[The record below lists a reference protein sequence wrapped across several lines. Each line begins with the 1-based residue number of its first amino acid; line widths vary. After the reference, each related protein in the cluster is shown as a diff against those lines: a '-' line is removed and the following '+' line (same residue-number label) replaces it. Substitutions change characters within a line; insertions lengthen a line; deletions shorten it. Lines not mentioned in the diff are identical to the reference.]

1 MNYNDS
7 FYEQHRYLTG
17 KRNEK
22 ISYNDT
28 KWVNINERYNRLR
41 ETNSTLLNEQPFNV
55 IGNDKGFDK
64 LLDLMSKSNYTFD
77 DIDGSLIDTYRVSL
91 KNAMSRNLVNTR
103 SVMYKCNNMDINVS
117 VDKFTHYY
125 IIDAPFNQMH
135 FGDRDEFI
143 RKQLTKMH
151 NVARGNYVPFE
162 DFLSKEIS
170 DILGF
175 TILCTVNGFICN
187 DCMIAMDDKGFKFK
201 IGWLYSSDVEF
212 IVYKLD
218 ESMVYKCTVD
228 VGHIASGIIPYSA
241 LGDIGDKTL
250 LNNTKCLVNIYDPNF
265 VKTVATV
272 PNFGIFNKNGFD
284 IRSIQKRT
292 LSNIDNHNSRKLN
305 VTIYALKYLHEVPNV
320 YPAVN
325 YYDITDSRRIFTDK
339 TEHIVDIN
347 KNKLLASSTTDI
359 NNLDVCTPPI
369 SLDRSTNLSFTTIVS
384 CLGMYDELMKHESV
398 FKSIGEVIS
407 MPNITYEIFVDK
419 IVLQLNLV
427 YMKLFNIYETYVRGA
442 ILTSLIPYQSIE
454 RFKKL
459 LDAVNN
465 MRRVTSF
472 NSIQLYTI
480 DEYYG
485 ENYKF
490 FVSSITLPF
499 RNNVLSNF
507 TDLVDINHNYF
518 NEDNTTRFT
527 RPVSEQSFITL
538 RYDRS
543 EESWLFDL
551 PEIKHFKG
559 IGNTFYINDDLKGDE
574 IYKFFVLYSDT
585 ESPSDK
591 NVESFGIDDVFDFD
605 KFYDEVDKHVG
616 YIRYWYTEN
625 KLMKISK
632 MIYDKYDDETTVQ
645 VLSKILKRKIDG
657 DDLIDIYPS
666 DINYE
671 SSNITSDH
679 AMDYT
684 DDSDRAPFAI
694 NFLFYTLSMLTNSNE
709 DKLQTYFFHKLTE
722 NKFNQRY
729 SDINISSKLTSDENI
744 FYPIN
749 YSYYHMAP
757 YIIDKPNSIL
767 PVGKNRFSLYGLPM
781 ILNSNGVNIEPTL
794 YRNTFNDYNNET
806 KHYMLTDNDIDQRY
820 YSSYDDND
828 VSLYGGIKYSF
839 INDIRASKLMTL
851 YLSTIYD
858 YISEIQTNYTTT
870 YDQRSLIESGMESI
884 NKIINEINDF
894 INSDLSFVDP
904 DSLTVLTSIVD
915 DNPIITTLN
924 QMKNTTNTI
933 IICILNNKS
942 VSSIGYINSLISTI
956 KHVYVSSGFDNSVL
970 KRTRALY
977 IHLKKINT
985 KMNLYQYRQWILD
998 IDTELLSKLDSLLA
1012 NNSNYTMGPN
1022 VFTNFYRVIKNF
1034 QQTVPLRINL
1044 ISNLID
1050 TLHETQI
1057 GHIRPIIGQCDYI
1070 IDNYIFDLF
1079 ILKEIKYDNTL
1090 SYNEKPSMLSV
1101 TLSSDDEH
1109 LFPPNGQPLS
1119 NDVKLIFQ
1127 PIIEV
1132 IDNKYIIKS
1141 ISKIC
1146 EYTFFNGTRLNGC
1159 TIDVL
1164 NDNGILISSM
1174 NCDMLFQKISSTADS
1189 TNTFNQLINMKSSM
1203 VEFQNIHESFTV
1215 DADGMIIN
1223 DSRANMNY
1231 EMLVGNR
1238 FTQLNHVH
1246 EEVLNVKTMLP
1257 GPVDMVHINNQSIN
1271 DLTNMNYSV
1280 DTKKQMFFKPAQ
1292 ILHIPINEN
1301 DGSITSVGGKY
1312 FVGQTLYLFTDDNLY
1327 MFPIIVTCVD
1337 HAINNGFIEAR
1348 VDNRNCDWFEINDT
1362 YVISKYLTTNI
1373 ECTVI
1378 DDNIRNFINEY
1389 TDTTS
1394 SNFTNALFNTNI
1406 DVSDDNFKDEYSLPG
1421 DPLFVSNNTEFV
1433 YTRLNWFFNDIVPN
1447 RFIDEES
1454 KKYKFIYIGKGFIG
1468 NDTDDIK
1475 IKMINHDFGEM
1486 TKPELYPILRE
1497 EPDDHGVRREEL
1509 EVFNRNK
1516 NTSITRTNNAV
1527 ALLDSLYSELERV
1540 KTESR
1545 REMILTEID
1554 STNRKI
1560 SYEKE
1565 YQQRMDDY
1573 INLIERKTTWYN
1585 VHSYESALLYIENG
1599 RAKISPSYTS
1609 NVRNIP
1615 FNDKLKV
1622 FIYDW
1627 EHKHWLNTDMYDITI
1642 QMVDEVKL
1650 DERADYTTNDILY
1663 SITINPKHGF
1673 VPSKQLLIYFAYDT
1687 SDIFDD
1693 IPMNDYKCYCRFKP
1707 LLSLNEPN
1715 DSYEP
1720 YTDIRIRKHFNGYE
1734 KYVFDDYN
1742 KAEDF
1747 SINNSFHIK
1756 RPMNNGKYTYSPT
1769 IRMCDMTLSNNNN
1782 IYDFDSFDLYVRNP
1796 FIDTT
1801 TQETYKSPIYQI
1813 TINKPI
1819 DEFVPDQI
1827 IKLICIQN
1835 NQLVKYDGNIS
1846 NIMFECKTIG
1856 SDGDVEQQS
1865 LVIINSSL
1873 PRDVS
1878 GTFVCTVFEDNMH
1891 KMTSGVVTIKVS
1903 FDEEYLLDEMSNW
1916 IRIPSNIMRYKELPG
1931 ECIFVPH
1938 ENVTLDMTKP
1948 THITLENKYIKTS
1961 TDIITQNND
1970 IVDNPFEYYYDTINK
1985 TKLPISDTRKNHH
1998 NNRLVVD
2005 QIINPD
2011 IKVIKSTYLNVCR
2024 YSLRDIP
2031 VDGLIDVTGYVP
2043 TPLSRERYE
2052 FWVNGRCIDND
2063 DIIIISP
2070 TAIQLCNLTS
2080 LKNLDVI
2087 ELVDDYENNELM
2099 KLGNVYI
2106 DLNGHVYSSYNKAL
2120 MSRVNIIHQDIRFIY
2135 NIDTHQ
2141 SIQNHVS
2148 TIISNPNNK
2157 NIENDI
2163 LDNITFNDD
2172 IIDIPNINGVSVY
2185 YPSTKSL
2192 GISDIPNDKIIELFD
2207 DKWKY
2212 ERLTNPYFSITHQN
2226 DIKYDGCITLKQKQT
2241 ETFNEYCT
2249 VHASGCTDEYFSMYI
2264 SNNSDGKIDDVV
2276 NTLYIIPF
2284 VKVGMLVLIDEKYR
2298 GKWLHST
2305 HKSNTIK
2312 LQ

>member
-7 FYEQHRYLTG
+7 FYDQHRYLTG
-17 KRNEK
+17 KRNEN

-55 IGNDKGFDK
+55 ISNDKGFDK

-77 DIDGSLIDTYRVSL
+77 DIDSSLIDTYRVSL

-103 SVMYKCNNMDINVS
+103 SVMYKCNNMDMNVS

-228 VGHIASGIIPYSA
+228 TGHIASGMIPYSA
-241 LGDIGDKTL
+241 LGDIGDKSL

-272 PNFGIFNKNGFD
+272 PNFGVFNKNGFD

-292 LSNIDNHNSRKLN
+292 LTSIDNHNSKKLN
-305 VTIYALKYLHEVPNV
+305 VTIYALKYLYEVPNV

-347 KNKLLASSTTDI
+347 ENKLLASSTTDI

-384 CLGMYDELMKHESV
+384 CLCMYDELMKYESV
-398 FKSIGEVIS
+398 FKSIGDVIS

-419 IVLQLNLV
+419 IVLQLNLI
-427 YMKLFNIYETYVRGA
+427 YMQLFNIYKTYMRGA

-472 NSIQLYTI
+472 NNIQLYTI

-585 ESPSDK
+585 ESPSEK
-591 NVESFGIDDVFDFD
+591 NVESFDIDDVFDFD
-605 KFYDEVDKHVG
+605 KFYNEVDKHIG
-616 YIRYWYTEN
+616 YIHYWYAEN

-632 MIYDKYDDETTVQ
+632 MMYDKYDEETTIQ

-671 SSNITSDH
+671 SSNITSDNV
-679 AMDYT
+679 MDYT
-684 DDSDRAPFAI
+684 DYSDRAPFAI

-722 NKFNQRY
+722 NKFKQRY
-729 SDINISSKLTSDENI
+729 SDINISSKLISDKNI

-749 YSYYHMAP
+749 YSYYNIAP
-757 YIIDKPNSIL
+757 NIIDKPNSIL
-767 PVGKNRFSLYGLPM
+767 PIGKNRFSLYGLPM
-781 ILNSNGVNIEPTL
+781 ILNSDGVNIEPTL
-794 YRNTFNDYNNET
+794 YRKTFNDYSNET
-806 KHYMLTDNDIDQRY
+806 KHFMLIDNDIDQKY
-820 YSSYDDND
+820 YSSYDDI
-828 VSLYGGIKYSF
+828 LPYGGIKYSF
-839 INDIRASKLMTL
+839 INDIRASKLMIS
-851 YLSTIYD
+851 YLNTIYD

-870 YDQRSLIESGMESI
+870 YDQRSLIESGIESI

-904 DSLTVLTSIVD
+904 DTLTTLTSIVD
-915 DNPIITTLN
+915 DNPIIPTLT
-924 QMKNTTNTI
+924 QMKYVTNFI
-933 IICILNNKS
+933 IICMLNSKS
-942 VSSIGYINSLISTI
+942 VSSIGYINTLMSTI

-985 KMNLYQYRQWILD
+985 KMNLYQYKQWILD

-1012 NNSNYTMGPN
+1012 KNSNYTMGPN
-1022 VFTNFYRVIKNF
+1022 VFTNFYRIIYTFK
-1034 QQTVPLRINL
+1034 QSIPTRITL
-1044 ISNLID
+1044 LSNLID
-1050 TLHETQI
+1050 TLHETQAE
-1057 GHIRPIIGQCDYI
+1057 HIQPIVGQCEYI
-1070 IDNYIFDLF
+1070 INNYIFDLF
-1079 ILKEIKYDNTL
+1079 ILKEIKYDNEL
-1090 SYNEKPSMLSV
+1090 SYDEKPSMLSI
-1101 TLSSDDEH
+1101 TLSPDEH
-1109 LFPPNGQPLS
+1109 LYSRIEQQIP

-1127 PIIEV
+1127 PIIEK
-1132 IDNKYIIKS
+1132 IGDKYIIKS

-1146 EYTFFNGTRLNGC
+1146 EYTFFDGTCLNGC
-1159 TIDVL
+1159 TINVL
-1164 NDNGILISSM
+1164 SDNGTLISSID
-1174 NCDMLFQKISSTADS
+1174 CDMLFQKISSTADS

-1215 DADGMIIN
+1215 DTDGMIIN
-1223 DSRANMNY
+1223 DSYTNMNY

-1246 EEVLNVKTMLP
+1246 EEVLNAKTMLS
-1257 GPVDMVHINNQSIN
+1257 GPVDMIHINNQSIN

-1280 DTKKQMFFKPAQ
+1280 DTTKQMYFKPAQ
-1292 ILHIPINEN
+1292 ILHIPVNEA

-1348 VDNRNCDWFEINDT
+1348 VDNRNCEWFETNDT
-1362 YVISKYLTTNI
+1362 DVISKYLTTNV

-1389 TDTTS
+1389 TDTTQ

-1433 YTRLNWFFNDIVPN
+1433 YTRLNWFFSDIVPN

-1454 KKYKFIYIGKGFIG
+1454 KTHKFIYVGKGFIG
-1468 NDTDDIK
+1468 DDTDDIK
-1475 IKMINHDFGEM
+1475 IKMINHDFGEI
-1486 TKPELYPILRE
+1486 TKSSLYPILRE
-1497 EPDDHGVRREEL
+1497 EPDDHGVHREEL
-1509 EVFNRNK
+1509 DVFNMNK
-1516 NTSITRTNNAV
+1516 NASIARNNKTERVLDLLYERLKNAETESYREM
-1527 ALLDSLYSELERV
+1527 LLD
-1540 KTESR
+1540 
-1545 REMILTEID
+1545 EID
-1554 STNRKI
+1554 SANRKI

-1573 INLIERKTTWYN
+1573 VNLIEQKTTWHN
-1585 VHSYESALLYIENG
+1585 VRSYEGALLYIENG

-1609 NVRNIP
+1609 NIRNIP

-1627 EHKHWLNTDMYDITI
+1627 EHKHWLNTDTYGITI

-1650 DERADYTTNDILY
+1650 DELADYTTNNVLY
-1663 SITINPKHGF
+1663 SITINPKNGF

-1687 SDIFDD
+1687 SDVFND
-1693 IPMNDYKCYCRFKP
+1693 ISMNEYKCYCRFKP
-1707 LLSLNEPN
+1707 LLSLNKPN

-1720 YTDIRIRKHFNGYE
+1720 YSDIRIRKHFNGYE
-1734 KYVFDDYN
+1734 KYVFDGYN

-1756 RPMNNGKYTYSPT
+1756 RPINNGKYTYSPT
-1769 IRMCDMTLSNNNN
+1769 IRMCDMVLSNNNN
-1782 IYDFDSFDLYVRNP
+1782 TYDFVNFDLYVRNP
-1796 FIDTT
+1796 FNDTT
-1801 TQETYKSPIYQI
+1801 TREKYKSPTYHI

-1819 DEFVPDQI
+1819 DEFVPNQI

-1835 NQLVKYDGNIS
+1835 NSLSKYDGNIS
-1846 NIMFECKTIG
+1846 NIMFECKTSLS
-1856 SDGDVEQQS
+1856 SDDVNQQV
-1865 LVIINSSL
+1865 LMIINSSL

-1878 GTFVCTVFEDNMH
+1878 GTFVCTVFEDGMY
-1891 KMTSGVVTIKVS
+1891 KMSSGVITIKVS
-1903 FDEEYLLDEMSNW
+1903 FNEEYLLDEMSNW
-1916 IRIPSNIMRYKELPG
+1916 IRIPLNIQKYKELPS
-1931 ECIFVPH
+1931 ECIFVPN
-1938 ENVTLDMTKP
+1938 ENVVLDMTKP
-1948 THITLENKYIKTS
+1948 IHITLDNKYIKTS

-1970 IVDNPFEYYYDTINK
+1970 MIDNPFEYYYDTMNK
-1985 TKLPISDTRKNHH
+1985 TKLPISDTRKSYH
-1998 NNRLVVD
+1998 NNRLVID
-2005 QIINPD
+2005 QTLNSD

-2052 FWVNGRCIDND
+2052 FWVNGRCVDND
-2063 DIIIISP
+2063 DIIIVSP
-2070 TAIQLCNLTS
+2070 TAFQLCNLIS

-2120 MSRVNIIHQDIRFIY
+2120 MSKSNIIHQDIRFIY
-2135 NIDTHQ
+2135 NVDTHQ

-2157 NIENDI
+2157 NIEDDI
-2163 LDNITFNDD
+2163 LNNITFNDD
-2172 IIDIPNINGVSVY
+2172 IVDIPNINGVSVY

-2192 GISDIPNDKIIELFD
+2192 GVSDIPNDKIIESFD

-2226 DIKYDGCITLKQKQT
+2226 DIRHDGYITLKQKQT
-2241 ETFNEYCT
+2241 ETFDEYFV
-2249 VHASGCTDEYFSMYI
+2249 VHASGCTGEYFSVYI
-2264 SNNSDGKIDDVV
+2264 SNNSNDDIDNVV

-2284 VKVGMLVLIDEKYR
+2284 VKVGMLVLIDKKYR
-2298 GKWLHST
+2298 GKWLHT
-2305 HKSNTIK
+2305 TYKSNTIK
-2312 LQ
+2312 LR